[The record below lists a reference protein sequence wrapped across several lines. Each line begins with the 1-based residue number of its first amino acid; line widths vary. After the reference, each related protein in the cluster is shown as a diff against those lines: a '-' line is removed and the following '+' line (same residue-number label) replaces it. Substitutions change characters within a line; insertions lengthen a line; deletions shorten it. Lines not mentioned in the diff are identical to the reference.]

1 MTGVQTWLFRSLIY
15 EQYYITN
22 SESKIITRPTIPFIS
37 EEGPI
42 SEISMEE
49 LRFAKKFASILHHE
63 KEISKIIEVYSD
75 SLTPYKS
82 SHLHAFIAAWTALEI
97 FVTKQFKDLQ
107 PTISININGIP
118 AHKDFSTQMLSIM
131 SDKYRLTGKF
141 AVISNIFDSNNSDKD
156 IDQFKKIKLIR
167 DEFFHSMKGEAKDL
181 PLDLTRQL
189 FSKYFKIYL
198 INKYSIN

>member
-1 MTGVQTWLFRSLIY
+1 
-15 EQYYITN
+15 
-22 SESKIITRPTIPFIS
+22 
-37 EEGPI
+37 
-42 SEISMEE
+42 
-49 LRFAKKFASILHHE
+49 
-63 KEISKIIEVYSD
+63 
-75 SLTPYKS
+75 
-82 SHLHAFIAAWTALEI
+82 
-97 FVTKQFKDLQ
+97 
-107 PTISININGIP
+107 
-118 AHKDFSTQMLSIM
+118 M